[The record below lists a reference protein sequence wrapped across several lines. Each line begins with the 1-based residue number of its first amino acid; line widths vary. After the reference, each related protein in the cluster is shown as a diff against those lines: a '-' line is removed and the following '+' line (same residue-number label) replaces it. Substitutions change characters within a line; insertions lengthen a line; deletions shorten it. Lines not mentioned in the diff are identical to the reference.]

1 MPAVSQSDGASL
13 GPVEVVELAATGKSP
28 PPPSFD
34 AILNKIDDFSE
45 NWIPADSRFQKVVPD
60 TRKSK
65 AHSYPRRKQPHPSC
79 LRHSAT

>member
-34 AILNKIDDFSE
+34 AILQQIRLGKIGKLDLAF
-45 NWIPADSRFQKVVPD
+45 KVVPD
-60 TRKSK
+60 
-65 AHSYPRRKQPHPSC
+65 SC
-79 LRHSAT
+79 AGHLQK